1 MEIPACDGLKGWL
14 MAPFSSCRDRYLRF
28 RFFCSLS
35 VIAIVLTTA
44 FASGC
49 GGGTKGTTLKGSTT
63 VVVLASSTANDQ
75 LVQFPLTLNNL
86 TLTSQSGKTVTLFST
101 PVSAEFIHLNGNVE
115 PMATASIPQ
124 DTYTSAAAAYGGT
137 SPVCAGL
144 QSPGSV
150 FINGAINGPGT
161 PSVTVNLSAPIEVTG
176 TAMGLLLNLQV
187 SQSALFSGGCVGNF
201 SLPSAVSPV
210 FDLTPVMI
218 AALPTNSTNGKA
230 LGLQGTI
237 ASIDATG
244 TGFTVTAPF
253 GYWNGN
259 PPTWKVST
267 NGSTVFQGVGS
278 VSELS
283 AGMPV
288 DMDVALQAD
297 GSLMATRVAVYN
309 TDATNLSLSSGQVML
324 AGYPQ
329 SSVNGL
335 TTQTVGDVSGLY
347 DIFGYENATSQ
358 ISGQFANLQ
367 NLPFVATF
375 NAGNTIAGQ
384 NVLVTSNAPLVN
396 GVPPLPLPLATMAL
410 MPQSINGTVSAIS
423 ASGGFTT
430 YTVTLAPY
438 DLFAELAGQTGQPA
452 LTSPNTVVVY
462 TDSNTRMLSSSSVN
476 VGGVFRFYGLVF
488 NDNGTLSMDCAQ
500 VNDGV
505 AE

>member
-1 MEIPACDGLKGWL
+1 
-14 MAPFSSCRDRYLRF
+14 MAPSSSCPDRYRRF

-35 VIAIVLTTA
+35 EIAIVLATA
-44 FASGC
+44 LSSGC
-49 GGGTKGTTLKGSTT
+49 GGSPQGTTLRGSTT

-75 LVQFPLTLNNL
+75 LVQFPITLNNL
-86 TLTSQSGKTVTLFST
+86 TLTSQSGNAVTLFST
-101 PVSAEFIHLNGNVE
+101 AVSAEFIHLNGNVE
-115 PMATASIPQ
+115 PIATASIPQ
-124 DTYTSAAAAYGGT
+124 DTYTSATATYGGT

-187 SQSALFSGGCVGNF
+187 SQSAPFSGGCAENF
-201 SLPSAVSPV
+201 YLSSAASPV

-218 AALPTNSTNGKA
+218 AAQPTNATNGKA
-230 LGLQGTI
+230 LGLQGAI

-244 TGFTVTAPF
+244 TGFTVTAPY

-259 PPTWKVST
+259 PPTWQVTTNSST
-267 NGSTVFQGVGS
+267 AFQGVGS

-288 DMDVALQAD
+288 DMDVALQTD

-309 TDATNLSLSSGQVML
+309 TDATNLSLSSGQMML
-324 AGYPQ
+324 AASPQ
-329 SSVNGL
+329 SSVIGL
-335 TTQTVGDVSGLY
+335 TTQTVGDVTSLLE
-347 DIFGYENATSQ
+347 IFGYGNATSQ
-358 ISGQFANLQ
+358 ISGQFTNLE

-375 NAGNTIAGQ
+375 NAASTNAGQ

-396 GVPPLPLPLATMAL
+396 GFPPLPLPLATMAL
-410 MPQSINGTVSAIS
+410 MPQTMNATVTSISR
-423 ASGGFTT
+423 SGGFTT

-438 DLFAELAGQTGQPA
+438 DLFPELAGQPGQPA

-462 TDSNTRMLSSSSVN
+462 TDSNTQMLSSSSVK

-488 NDNGTLSMDCAQ
+488 NDNGTLTMDCAQ